1 LAGEPPPGDPQHL
14 LAWETDHL
22 PKLFHLYGTGTVGPA
37 AYSNDYSLPNVG
49 GVLTQRDLSVATASA
64 GHGKTAIR
72 PRTSRPAAPRSA
84 ATPPPRPS
92 RSPASTGSSPPSG
105 KRPPYRMSRFAPQ
118 RPEVVAL
125 CCRKRAMLKIL
136 LRVLVAAAALGVAAW
151 LVPGIVLTGHDTVA
165 KVLTLLIVAVIFGVI
180 NAVLKP
186 IIKTVGCA
194 FYLLTLG
201 LVAILVNGLLLWL
214 TSYVVYNKLHE
225 PFHVTGFV
233 AAVEGALIVGVVSWL
248 LHLILGDEKD

>member
-1 LAGEPPPGDPQHL
+1 
-14 LAWETDHL
+14 
-22 PKLFHLYGTGTVGPA
+22 
-37 AYSNDYSLPNVG
+37 
-49 GVLTQRDLSVATASA
+49 
-64 GHGKTAIR
+64 
-72 PRTSRPAAPRSA
+72 
-84 ATPPPRPS
+84 
-92 RSPASTGSSPPSG
+92 
-105 KRPPYRMSRFAPQ
+105 
-118 RPEVVAL
+118 
-125 CCRKRAMLKIL
+125 MLKIL

-151 LVPGIVLTGHDTVA
+151 LVPGIVLTGHDTAA

-214 TSYVVYNKLHE
+214 TSYIVYDKLHE

-248 LHLILGDEKD
+248 LHLMLGDEK